1 MSYSVLKDL
10 KAFPLRSGTRQ
21 ECLLSPSVVNIIL
34 EVLIRT
40 TRREL
45 KGIQTGKEEVKLLL
59 FVDDMILS
67 VENSGIL
74 QWLRSKE
81 SAYNAG
87 NTSLIPGSGRSPG
100 GGQANHSSIL
110 VCRILWTEEPDG
122 LQSMGSLRVRHD

>member
-74 QWLRSKE
+74 QIS
-81 SAYNAG
+81 SA
-87 NTSLIPGSGRSPG
+87 
-100 GGQANHSSIL
+100 Q
-110 VCRILWTEEPDG
+110 
-122 LQSMGSLRVRHD
+122 